1 MEKDSILNSK
11 RFGNVKGYSG
21 LGSRA
26 ATVQSPVAFI
36 RWKLQGVV
44 RYSAGRYGGNSER
57 FLNLEMVGSGVWR
70 A

>member
-1 MEKDSILNSK
+1 MEVWECEGLQWI
-11 RFGNVKGYSG
+11 GVPGGYC
-21 LGSRA
+21 
-26 ATVQSPVAFI
+26 PVAFI